1 MAVTTGPSDSPFM
14 IPTAGTVALT
24 PDSLAQ
30 ALSRLEVARG
40 RDGPRP
46 YAVTSQ
52 RRLLVVDGHPVLRE
66 GLLAL
71 VEREPDIDVCGIAAH
86 GDAVEAVRDHEPG
99 VVLVDVSV
107 SESNGIETT
116 GRILRGHPEARVLC
130 FSSHADRHQLAALL
144 EAGAFGYLLWSA
156 QPDEV
161 LMAIRAVA
169 AGQTY
174 LSPAVTGDLVRDF
187 VTHRTGGGA
196 ADEPHLTPREYEVLQ
211 LIAEGLGTGQVAA
224 RLSISPKTVN
234 THREHIMAKLD
245 LHTDVALC
253 RYALR
258 SGVVTDDLDLT

>member
-1 MAVTTGPSDSPFM
+1 M
-14 IPTAGTVALT
+14 
-24 PDSLAQ
+24 
-30 ALSRLEVARG
+30 
-40 RDGPRP
+40 
-46 YAVTSQ
+46 TSNGQ
-52 RRLLVVDGHPVLRE
+52 LLVVDGHPVLRE

-71 VEREPDIDVCGIAAH
+71 VGREPDIDVCGIAAH

-116 GRILRGHPEARVLC
+116 CRILREHPEMRVLC
-130 FSSHADRHQLAALL
+130 FSLNADRHQLAALL
-144 EAGAFGYLLWSA
+144 EAGAAGYLLWSA
-156 QPDEV
+156 EPDEV

-187 VTHRTGGGA
+187 VTHRTGGA

-211 LIAEGLGTGQVAA
+211 LIAEGLGTGGVAA

-258 SGVVTDDLDLT
+258 SGVVTDDLDPHLTRPEG

>member
-1 MAVTTGPSDSPFM
+1 MTN
-14 IPTAGTVALT
+14 AGQV
-24 PDSLAQ
+24 
-30 ALSRLEVARG
+30 
-40 RDGPRP
+40 
-46 YAVTSQ
+46 
-52 RRLLVVDGHPVLRE
+52 LVVNGHPVLRE

-71 VEREPDIDVCGIAAH
+71 VQREEDITVCGIAA
-86 GDAVEAVRDHEPG
+86 DACAALEAVQEHDPR
-99 VVLVDVSV
+99 VILIDVSM

-116 GRILRGHPEARVLC
+116 RRLLTAHPELRVLC
-130 FSSHADRHQLAALL
+130 FSLHADRYLLAALL
-144 EAGAFGYLLWSA
+144 EAGASGYLLWSA

-187 VTHRTGGGA
+187 ITHRVGTA
-196 ADEPHLTPREYEVLQ
+196 PDEPHLTRREYEVLQ
-211 LIAEGLGTGQVAA
+211 LIAEGLGTGQIAA

-253 RYALR
+253 RYAIR
-258 SGVVTDDLDLT
+258 NGIVTGDLDLR

>member
-1 MAVTTGPSDSPFM
+1 M
-14 IPTAGTVALT
+14 T
-24 PDSLAQ
+24 PNGQ
-30 ALSRLEVARG
+30 
-40 RDGPRP
+40 
-46 YAVTSQ
+46 
-52 RRLLVVDGHPVLRE
+52 LLVVDNHPVMRE

-71 VEREPDIDVCGIAAH
+71 VEPEPDLDVCGIAAD
-86 GDAVEAVRDHEPG
+86 GDDAVAAVREHDPR
-99 VVLVDVSV
+99 VVLIDVSV
-107 SESNGIETT
+107 CESNGIETT
-116 GRILRGHPEARVLC
+116 CRILREHPEVRVLC
-130 FSSHADRHQLAALL
+130 FSLNADRQQLAALL
-144 EAGAFGYLLWSA
+144 EAGAAGYLLWSA
-156 QPDEV
+156 EPDEV

-187 VTHRTGGGA
+187 VTRRTGG

-211 LIAEGLGTGQVAA
+211 LIAEGLGTGGVAA

-258 SGVVTDDLDLT
+258 SGVVTDDLDPHLTRPDG